1 MTQRNL
7 GTSRSVTLRA
17 KNKLWDDRRLS
28 ARQVAQSAIKEMP
41 DSGTLDLKGET
52 PIAVSFVTNHFRS
65 PKMIKFESTRL
76 SMVSSALSDND
87 RTWPSESIKA
97 VKLLLYGTAQHRG
110 ILAGLA
116 LLKLYTVSA

>member
-1 MTQRNL
+1 MTKKNL

-41 DSGTLDLKGET
+41 DSGTLDVLKGEA
-52 PIAVSFVTNHFRS
+52 PIAVLFVTNHFPS

-76 SMVSSALSDND
+76 SRVSQSL
-87 RTWPSESIKA
+87 T
-97 VKLLLYGTAQHRG
+97 L
-110 ILAGLA
+110 
-116 LLKLYTVSA
+116 

>member
-41 DSGTLDLKGET
+41 NSGTLDFKGGA
-52 PIAVSFVTNHFRS
+52 PIAVLFVTNHFR
-65 PKMIKFESTRL
+65 IFEVR
-76 SMVSSALSDND
+76 
-87 RTWPSESIKA
+87 K
-97 VKLLLYGTAQHRG
+97 
-110 ILAGLA
+110 
-116 LLKLYTVSA
+116 